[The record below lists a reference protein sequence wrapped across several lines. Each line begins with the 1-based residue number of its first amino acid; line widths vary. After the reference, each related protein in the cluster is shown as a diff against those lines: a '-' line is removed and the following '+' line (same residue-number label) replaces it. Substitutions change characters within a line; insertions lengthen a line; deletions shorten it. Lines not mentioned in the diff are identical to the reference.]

1 MERDK
6 PHPHLISFPA
16 CASLPPICPSIFL
29 HPPTLHMH
37 PTLFFL
43 AGSAARMSDM
53 AAHIQSS
60 DCYEQS
66 QGMRVGDVQC
76 SAVFLHGGAVHSRGS
91 GWVCWCWKGS
101 LLSSCIASLQAGPAA
116 RQRRGPEGVLVPS
129 PPAPILW
136 GWFIQNLATW
146 MLKADHYYSLLRKDF
161 FPIIKCILCL

>member
-1 MERDK
+1 MGRDK

-60 DCYEQS
+60 DCYERS

-76 SAVFLHGGAVHSRGS
+76 SAIPPWRSCPQPGLRMGVLMLQRGRFS
-91 GWVCWCWKGS
+91 
-101 LLSSCIASLQAGPAA
+101 PAA
-116 RQRRGPEGVLVPS
+116 SHPYRQARLLGRGENQRAPWPPPHPS
-129 PPAPILW
+129 S
-136 GWFIQNLATW
+136 
-146 MLKADHYYSLLRKDF
+146 HLLRTIHSESIDVNVKS
-161 FPIIKCILCL
+161 